1 MYNRDI
7 YVSGEV
13 IIVKDIEKIIR
24 EVNGTMAIEGMPI
37 TKADEDRIRNCLRD
51 NDKYE
56 KTLRE
61 LVKKHTVIDN
71 NICNK

>member
-1 MYNRDI
+1 VYNRDI

>member
-1 MYNRDI
+1 M
-7 YVSGEV
+7 
-13 IIVKDIEKIIR
+13 KDIEKIIR

-56 KTLRE
+56 KTLHE

>member
-1 MYNRDI
+1 M
-7 YVSGEV
+7 
-13 IIVKDIEKIIR
+13 KDIEKIIR

-61 LVKKHTVIDN
+61 LVKKHTVTTDIIYDR
-71 NICNK
+71 

>member
-1 MYNRDI
+1 
-7 YVSGEV
+7 VSGEV
-13 IIVKDIEKIIR
+13 IVVKDIEKIIR

-61 LVKKHTVIDN
+61 LVKKHTVTTDIIYDR
-71 NICNK
+71 